1 MFNYLFLSETYEPVA
16 RDTWPPPS
24 LGKFYKAG
32 FLVYF
37 RIFVIFIWNYHYS
50 TQLSR
55 TKGRNFKYK
64 YERVSSLAI
73 F

>member
-16 RDTWPPPS
+16 RDTCPS
-24 LGKFYKAG
+24 PSPLAKFKKAG

-50 TQLSR
+50 TQLNR
-55 TKGRNFKYK
+55 TKGRN
-64 YERVSSLAI
+64 
-73 F
+73 